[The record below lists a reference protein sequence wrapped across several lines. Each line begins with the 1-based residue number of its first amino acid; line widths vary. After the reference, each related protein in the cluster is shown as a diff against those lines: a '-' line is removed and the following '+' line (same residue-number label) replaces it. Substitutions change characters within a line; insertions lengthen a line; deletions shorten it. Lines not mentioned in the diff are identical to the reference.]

1 MGHMVV
7 ADTDK
12 KKTESAPVLIDIP
25 RMEKALASK
34 RYLMPQG
41 LSRDEMIQ
49 HILNTAKED

>member
-1 MGHMVV
+1 MVV